1 MLQVK
6 KVLVLSFSGCGF
18 LGMFHIGSLA
28 AFKDATNVVRIDRCF
43 GASSGSVV
51 ACAAVANMDL
61 EWLQSVFREILAS
74 VGHNRFGAFSKN
86 FDIGV
91 ILKNVFEDLPP
102 DLYLRV
108 NDKLFVSLT
117 SSTFQN
123 VTVSKF
129 KSNEELRDVLHCSC
143 FLPAFSGRKIPKFK
157 GLRYLDGGL
166 TNQQPTFDSA
176 TIKISP
182 FSGKYKDICPSE
194 TSRANITLANE
205 NMYINFNNFI
215 RGKHAISH
223 LDDKTLSYY
232 YQLGYNIT
240 KKFLENNQN

>member
-1 MLQVK
+1 MIGLNDLDFSRK
-6 KVLVLSFSGCGF
+6 KQE
-18 LGMFHIGSLA
+18 
-28 AFKDATNVVRIDRCF
+28 NP
-43 GASSGSVV
+43 
-51 ACAAVANMDL
+51 
-61 EWLQSVFREILAS
+61 
-74 VGHNRFGAFSKN
+74 
-86 FDIGV
+86 
-91 ILKNVFEDLPP
+91 FEH
-102 DLYLRV
+102 
-108 NDKLFVSLT
+108 S
-117 SSTFQN
+117 
-123 VTVSKF
+123 
-129 KSNEELRDVLHCSC
+129 E
-143 FLPAFSGRKIPKFK
+143 K

>member
-1 MLQVK
+1 M
-6 KVLVLSFSGCGF
+6 
-18 LGMFHIGSLA
+18 
-28 AFKDATNVVRIDRCF
+28 
-43 GASSGSVV
+43 
-51 ACAAVANMDL
+51 
-61 EWLQSVFREILAS
+61 WLQEGISGTGGLRIGL
-74 VGHNRFGAFSKN
+74 NDLDFSRKKQEN
-86 FDIGV
+86 P
-91 ILKNVFEDLPP
+91 FEH
-102 DLYLRV
+102 
-108 NDKLFVSLT
+108 S
-117 SSTFQN
+117 
-123 VTVSKF
+123 
-129 KSNEELRDVLHCSC
+129 E
-143 FLPAFSGRKIPKFK
+143 K

>member
-1 MLQVK
+1 M
-6 KVLVLSFSGCGF
+6 
-18 LGMFHIGSLA
+18 A
-28 AFKDATNVVRIDRCF
+28 
-43 GASSGSVV
+43 
-51 ACAAVANMDL
+51 
-61 EWLQSVFREILAS
+61 
-74 VGHNRFGAFSKN
+74 
-86 FDIGV
+86 
-91 ILKNVFEDLPP
+91 
-102 DLYLRV
+102 
-108 NDKLFVSLT
+108 
-117 SSTFQN
+117 
-123 VTVSKF
+123 
-129 KSNEELRDVLHCSC
+129 
-143 FLPAFSGRKIPKFK
+143 SGRHKWQWRVIGLNDLDFSRKKQENPFEHSEK

>member
-1 MLQVK
+1 MLK
-6 KVLVLSFSGCGF
+6 
-18 LGMFHIGSLA
+18 
-28 AFKDATNVVRIDRCF
+28 TP
-43 GASSGSVV
+43 
-51 ACAAVANMDL
+51 
-61 EWLQSVFREILAS
+61 
-74 VGHNRFGAFSKN
+74 VG
-86 FDIGV
+86 
-91 ILKNVFEDLPP
+91 
-102 DLYLRV
+102 
-108 NDKLFVSLT
+108 
-117 SSTFQN
+117 
-123 VTVSKF
+123 
-129 KSNEELRDVLHCSC
+129 
-143 FLPAFSGRKIPKFK
+143 K